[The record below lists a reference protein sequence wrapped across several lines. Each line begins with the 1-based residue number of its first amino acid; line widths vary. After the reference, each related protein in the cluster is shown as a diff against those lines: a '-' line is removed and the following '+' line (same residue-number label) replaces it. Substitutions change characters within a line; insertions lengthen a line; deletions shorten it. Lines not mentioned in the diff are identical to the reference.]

1 MPLSENR
8 LVDISLSAGTFRGPT
23 GVTRLQVKPNI
34 WVQSI
39 SKPNISKP
47 NIWARF
53 RFIAPFL
60 LAVVAIA
67 SVAGCHRAPSADV
80 VATVNGKDI
89 KRSDLDLAYQQSLG
103 GAPQNLSSEEAD
115 MRRLTVLHGLIQEEM
130 VQQQAAKLN
139 LSASDEDVNAK
150 LTEIKTPYTQEEFD
164 NQLKARNLS
173 LDDLKR
179 EIRRSLTRTKL
190 INKEIESK
198 IQITDSDISA
208 YYTAHKADFNLIEPN
223 YHMAQ
228 IVVTGQPSQQPGNLQ
243 NNKASSDADAKKKIQ
258 ILHNRLESGEDFSAV
273 AMNFSEDPNTNS
285 NGGDMGFVA
294 ESALKGDPEVFAAVS
309 KLKPDQFTD
318 VMPILDQTHK
328 TVAYYAIFK
337 LISRDPAGQRELNDP
352 RVQQAIHTTLHNNRA
367 QLLENAYFEML
378 QDESKV
384 NNYFAEQ
391 VLKQGAH

>member
-1 MPLSENR
+1 
-8 LVDISLSAGTFRGPT
+8 
-23 GVTRLQVKPNI
+23 LQVKPNI
-34 WVQSI
+34 WVPSI
-39 SKPNISKP
+39 SKPNI
-47 NIWARF
+47 WQRF
-53 RFIAPFL
+53 RFAALFL
-60 LAVVAIA
+60 LAAVAIA

-103 GAPQNLSSEEAD
+103 GAQQNLSPEEAD
-115 MRRLTVLHGLIQEEM
+115 IRRLTVLHSLIDDEM

-139 LSASDEDVNAK
+139 LTASDEDVNAK

-179 EIRRSLTRTKL
+179 EIRRSLTKTKL
-190 INKEIESK
+190 LNKEIESK
-198 IQITDSDISA
+198 IEITDAEISA
-208 YYTAHKADFNLIEPN
+208 YYTAHKAEFNLIEPQ

-228 IVVTGQPSQQPGNLQ
+228 IVVTNQPSQQPGNLQ
-243 NNKASSDADAKKKIQ
+243 NNKASGDADAKKKIQ

-273 AMNFSEDPNTNS
+273 AMNFSEDPNTAS

-294 ESALKGDPEVFAAVS
+294 ESALKGDPEVFAAIG

-318 VMPILDQTHK
+318 VLPILDPSHK
-328 TVAYYAIFK
+328 VVGYAIYK
-337 LISRDPAGQRELNDP
+337 LISHDPAGQRELNDP
-352 RVQQAIHTTLHNNRA
+352 RVQQAIHTSLHNNRA

-378 QDESKV
+378 QDASKV